1 MNPIEEE
8 KELNY
13 VDIEQ
18 TVVFD
23 ENADSTSEDEDEQLK
38 SIRQCC
44 SSTKPQLI
52 KRNESY
58 NNFLTRS
65 QRLQILGKDK
75 PPSPDELFKRKVRFL
90 EENMEIV
97 HEIPHVA
104 FQDKRKIWLSSI
116 DFDRQENEIKVTCFR
131 WKNHIKGS
139 ITFDED
145 KYSVRGIEHLIHKR
159 TENVKLKH
167 NRAVL
172 NEINRQKLK
181 HGKVV
186 DWHLVRKSS
195 EKYSIDDLKR
205 AANVGKADEEA
216 FLRAWNPEKYK
227 KIDEKEA
234 KQTNKK
240 KKKGFLLWK

>member
-1 MNPIEEE
+1 MNPIDEE

-13 VDIEQ
+13 VDLEQ
-18 TVVFD
+18 TIYD
-23 ENADSTSEDEDEQLK
+23 ENSDSASEDEDEHLK
-38 SIRQCC
+38 SIRPR

-75 PPSPDELFKRKVRFL
+75 PPSPDEVSKRKVRFQ
-90 EENMEIV
+90 EEDMEIV
-97 HEIPHVA
+97 HEIPQVDP
-104 FQDKRKIWLSSI
+104 QDKEKIWLSNS
-116 DFDRQENEIKVTCFR
+116 DFDRQENEIKLTCFR
-131 WKNHIKGS
+131 WENHVKGS
-139 ITFDED
+139 IPFDED
-145 KYSVRGIEHLIHKR
+145 NNSVRGIEHLVHKR
-159 TENVKLKH
+159 TENVKWKH

-172 NEINRQKLK
+172 HEINRQKLE

-186 DWHLVRKSS
+186 DWHLVRQSS
-195 EKYSIDDLKR
+195 ETYSVDDHKR

-227 KIDEKEA
+227 KTDEREV
-234 KQTNKK
+234 KQTGKK
-240 KKKGFLLWK
+240 KKKGFLFWKK